1 MKTKNMKLS
10 ILLVSVLA
18 FGMVSCKKEGCTD
31 PNASNYNE
39 EAKKDDAS
47 CIYDESN
54 FEDVTINGVN
64 YTKVSGTITES
75 VTFEASKKYLLSGGV
90 FVDNG
95 ATLTIEAGTTIYAA
109 DDNTIPFLAI
119 QRGAKINASGTAS
132 SPIVFTTVKASPAPG
147 DWGGIVINGYAPVN
161 NGVDPVG
168 EGNTGTYGGNNAADN
183 SGTMR
188 YVRVEYAGK
197 QFTADKEFNGFSFNG
212 VGNGTTL
219 EYLQAYK
226 NSDDGFEFFGGTV
239 NLSYAL
245 SYGSGDDSFDY
256 TYGWSGTGNYWR
268 AVQSSAEGDRGI
280 EADNNAANNAAS
292 PFSNPTLTNIELVG
306 RGTAASTV
314 GAKFREGTK
323 AQITNLVVSDFATGI
338 DIEHDQTLNNILDGS
353 FMINSAATA
362 GCTTSIVYKGSKDT
376 NGNVINPQ
384 LVTDASASS
393 NAQVDG
399 TASASQSWI
408 TGSWFRNL

>member
-1 MKTKNMKLS
+1 MKTKNIKLS
-10 ILLVSVLA
+10 ILVAGALSL
-18 FGMVSCKKEGCTD
+18 GLVSCKKEGCTD

-39 EAKKDDAS
+39 EAKKDDGS
-47 CIYDESN
+47 CTYDESN
-54 FEDVTINGVN
+54 FEEVTIGGQT
-64 YTKVSGTITES
+64 YTQITGTITES
-75 VTFEASKKYLLSGGV
+75 VTLESAKKYLLSGGV

-119 QRGAKINASGTAS
+119 QRGANIMANGTAS
-132 SPIVFTTVKASPAPG
+132 NPIVFTTIKASPAAG

-161 NGVDPVG
+161 NGVDPMG
-168 EGNTGTYGGNNAADN
+168 EGSTGLYGGTDASDN

-197 QFTADKEFNGFSFNG
+197 QFTADKELNGFSFNG
-212 VGNGTTL
+212 VGSGTTL

-226 NSDDGFEFFGGTV
+226 NADDGFEFFGGTV
-239 NLSYAL
+239 SLSYAL

-268 AVQSSAEGDRGI
+268 AVQNATEGDRGI
-280 EADNNAANNAAS
+280 EADNNSANNSAT

-306 RGTAASTV
+306 RGTAAATV

-323 AQITNLVVSDFATGI
+323 ANITNLVVTDFATGI
-338 DIEHDQTLNNILDGS
+338 DIEHDQTLTNILDGS
-353 FMINSAATA
+353 FMINSANTT
-362 GCTTSIVYKGSKDT
+362 GCTTSIVYKGSKDA

-384 LVTDASASS
+384 LVADASASS
-393 NAQVDG
+393 NAQVNG
-399 TASASQSWI
+399 SATASQTWV